1 MMKKLFTLLLAAAC
15 FTASAQGDI
24 DYPYNPDFEND
35 GFVGIEDV
43 LELLSVYGTPFTPEQ
58 LLLDGASLTEII
70 ESLQSQIDSLA
81 SYTNEGFGAI
91 ALNDSLLTEYLVSVA
106 AASEEG
112 DSTLGA
118 WVMQLSEELEDLSQ
132 TMQNLDSV
140 PHVFESMALG
150 QTLRIPFSEIVWEE
164 VTGNNWESISVFS
177 PENDGFCSIHGF
189 CSGGSG
195 VAIGI
200 VPDTVETINRDILES
215 EYSLSYIEYNQ
226 GQFCHTIPLNSNES
240 LVLSVQEEQ
249 LSQICN
255 AGLPTLSWTPLEA
268 SSTNLDEPGQD
279 VQGPCQAEFT
289 VNYHGYDYE
298 LVEIGNQC
306 WFAENL
312 RTTSYRN
319 GEVIEEGNS
328 VITGFSGSS
337 WANLNQLTHVV
348 QGDEGNYY
356 SLGVVQ
362 SDLAIC
368 PAGWSVP
375 SRNDWIELAAE
386 VDLSLGGHFLK
397 DSVVW
402 NGSDSFGF
410 GARPTGIASRQ
421 LITYDNDWFYS
432 WSQCRDEW
440 LGEQEWY
447 NELQQHMEEAQ
458 VLWDNEYC
466 YDGTV
471 TPLCQGAMDALYNEL
486 DSLSSNGLASFE
498 SDILPFDD
506 ADDISF
512 WVHVNLNAPFCPSH
526 LEAVEEYYGEIPN
539 SYTQQLGHRAYWW
552 MSEAEFSGHHYD
564 WGGVKGFIFLNDG
577 TSILDFVQYGIGS
590 DLGINENISIRC
602 IKD

>member
-1 MMKKLFTLLLAAAC
+1 
-15 FTASAQGDI
+15 
-24 DYPYNPDFEND
+24 
-35 GFVGIEDV
+35 
-43 LELLSVYGTPFTPEQ
+43 
-58 LLLDGASLTEII
+58 
-70 ESLQSQIDSLA
+70 LA

-91 ALNDSLLTEYLVSVA
+91 ALNDSLLTEYLVGVA

-118 WVMQLSEELEDLSQ
+118 WVMQLSEVVEQQQAQIDSLSTVNLGLAFGATEHAKFHELEWTQQENAGNALQTILSFENDVLFRLYGGNSQ
-132 TMQNLDSV
+132 IKFVIIPNSANLDLV
-140 PHVFESMALG
+140 ANANLAEAN
-150 QTLRIPFSEIVWEE
+150 FSESFWVGENPTITLALNSDEMLVIFANSGALEAE
-164 VTGNNWESISVFS
+164 TTTGEMNVFW
-177 PENDGFCSIHGF
+177 
-189 CSGGSG
+189 
-195 VAIGI
+195 
-200 VPDTVETINRDILES
+200 T
-215 EYSLSYIEYNQ
+215 
-226 GQFCHTIPLNSNES
+226 PLVQNSNE
-240 LVLSVQEEQ
+240 
-249 LSQICN
+249 
-255 AGLPTLSWTPLEA
+255 AGDPTENNED
-268 SSTNLDEPGQD
+268 NL
-279 VQGPCQAEFT
+279 GPCQGEFT

-298 LVEIGNQC
+298 LVEIGDQC

-397 DSVVW
+397 DSVAW

-421 LITYDNDWFYS
+421 LITYDNDWFHS

-440 LGEQEWY
+440 LWEQEWY
-447 NELQQHMEEAQ
+447 NELQQHIGETEA
-458 VLWDNEYC
+458 LWDSEFC
-466 YDGTV
+466 HEGTI

-486 DSLSSNGLASFE
+486 DSLSSNGLALFE
-498 SDILPFDD
+498 SEILPFYD
-506 ADDISF
+506 AGDISY
-512 WVHVNLNAPFCPSH
+512 WVHVNLNAPFCPSQI
-526 LEAVEEYYGEIPN
+526 ESVEDYYGEILN
-539 SYTQQLGHRAYWW
+539 SYTQQSGHRAYWW
-552 MSEAEFSGHHYD
+552 MSAAEFSGHFGD

-602 IKD
+602 VKD